1 MVTIQA
7 EVVRIIT
14 EISKR
19 NNVPYNTVKDIY
31 YSIFQ
36 KMLLE
41 FKTISDENPQT
52 WDKNT
57 IVKNFGKFV
66 INKNRLK
73 KYGSYREAKENAGK

>member
-31 YSIFQ
+31 YNIFQ

-73 KYGSYREAKENAGK
+73 KYGSYRKAKENAGK

>member
-14 EISKR
+14 EISKM
-19 NNVPYNTVKDIY
+19 NNVSYNTVKDIY
-31 YSIFQ
+31 YNIFQ

-73 KYGSYREAKENAGK
+73 KYGSYRKVS

>member
-19 NNVPYNTVKDIY
+19 NNVSYNTVKDIY
-31 YSIFQ
+31 YNIFQ

-73 KYGSYREAKENAGK
+73 KYGSYRKAKENAGK

>member
-73 KYGSYREAKENAGK
+73 KYGSYRKAKENAGK

>member
-57 IVKNFGKFV
+57 IIKNFGKFV

-73 KYGSYREAKENAGK
+73 KYGSYRKAKENAGK

>member
-14 EISKR
+14 EISKM
-19 NNVPYNTVKDIY
+19 NNVSYNTVKDIY
-31 YSIFQ
+31 YNIFQ

-57 IVKNFGKFV
+57 IIKNFGKFV

-73 KYGSYREAKENAGK
+73 KYGSYRKAKENAGK

>member
-19 NNVPYNTVKDIY
+19 NNVSYNTVKDIY
-31 YSIFQ
+31 YNIFQ

-57 IVKNFGKFV
+57 IIKNFGKFV

-73 KYGSYREAKENAGK
+73 KYGSYRKAKENAGK

>member
-14 EISKR
+14 EISKM
-19 NNVPYNTVKDIY
+19 NNVSYNTVKDIY
-31 YSIFQ
+31 YNIFQ

-57 IVKNFGKFV
+57 IIKNFGKFV

-73 KYGSYREAKENAGK
+73 KYESYRKAKENAGK

>member
-14 EISKR
+14 EISKM
-19 NNVPYNTVKDIY
+19 NNVSYNTVKDIY
-31 YSIFQ
+31 YNIFQ

-73 KYGSYREAKENAGK
+73 KYGSYRKAKENAGK